1 MAEHVNDTTAGGGR
15 PREDSTT
22 MPGQYPS
29 KLPFGFPVPQST
41 GSPGGGGTPNKSP
54 DPTIE
59 TLPSNVFG
67 SANPMTTGS
76 PGSSGAG
83 MSPQSGATY
92 TDPFAQVGTN
102 DSSCSGGSVS
112 TEAQSNKT
120 GYPTP
125 IGTPNVLS
133 TGAGQGTPLIGG
145 RGGKN
150 RGR

>member
-15 PREDSTT
+15 PREDGTT

-59 TLPSNVFG
+59 TLPNSVFG

-76 PGSSGAG
+76 PGSGGAG

-92 TDPFAQVGTN
+92 TDAFTQVGSN
-102 DSSCSGGSVS
+102 DSQCSGGSVS

-125 IGTPNVLS
+125 IGTANPLM
-133 TGAGQGTPLIGG
+133 TGSGQGTPLIGG

>member
-15 PREDSTT
+15 PREDGTT

-29 KLPFGFPVPQST
+29 QLPFGFPVPQTT
-41 GSPGGGGTPNKSP
+41 GSPGGGGTPDRSP
-54 DPTIE
+54 DKTIE
-59 TLPSNVFG
+59 TLPHSVFG
-67 SANPMTTGS
+67 SPVPQNTGS

-92 TDPFAQVGTN
+92 TEPFGHVGANEPQMT
-102 DSSCSGGSVS
+102 GGSVS

-120 GYPTP
+120 GYSTP
-125 IGTPNVLS
+125 IGTANPLM

>member
-29 KLPFGFPVPQST
+29 KLPFGFPVPQGT
-41 GSPGGGGTPNKSP
+41 GSPGGGGTPDKSP
-54 DPTIE
+54 DATIE
-59 TLPSNVFG
+59 TLPHQVFG
-67 SANPMTTGS
+67 SAVPQDTGS

-83 MSPQSGATY
+83 MSPQTGATY
-92 TDPFAQVGTN
+92 TDPFTQVGTN
-102 DSSCSGGSVS
+102 DSSCPGGSVS

-120 GYPTP
+120 GYDAPFGQHNP
-125 IGTPNVLS
+125 LM
-133 TGAGQGTPLIGG
+133 TGSGQGTPLIGG

>member
-1 MAEHVNDTTAGGGR
+1 MAEKINDTTAGGGR
-15 PREDSTT
+15 PRQDSTT
-22 MPGQYPS
+22 MPNQYPS
-29 KLPFGFPVPQST
+29 QLPFGFPVPQGT
-41 GSPGGGGTPNKSP
+41 GAPGGGGTPDKSP

-59 TLPSNVFG
+59 TLPGQVFG
-67 SANPMTTGS
+67 SAVPSTTGS

-92 TDPFAQVGTN
+92 TDPFGHVGANEAQCT
-102 DSSCSGGSVS
+102 GGSVS

-125 IGTPNVLS
+125 IGTANPLT